1 LKILVSAADK
11 ASSAGFWA
19 HFNIVT
25 YYYYYYYMQNAL
37 LNKCVFKRL
46 LKVEVSGCSDA
57 QLANCPRK

>member
-25 YYYYYYYMQNAL
+25 YYYYYYYYNL
-37 LNKCVFKRL
+37 LFSQATVVNIG
-46 LKVEVSGCSDA
+46 VSNVLNSKYTGS
-57 QLANCPRK
+57 

>member
-25 YYYYYYYMQNAL
+25 YYYYYYY
-37 LNKCVFKRL
+37 
-46 LKVEVSGCSDA
+46 
-57 QLANCPRK
+57 

>member
-25 YYYYYYYMQNAL
+25 YYYYYYYRTAPFSMT
-37 LNKCVFKRL
+37 
-46 LKVEVSGCSDA
+46 LKDPI
-57 QLANCPRK
+57 PRFQGQAIL

>member
-25 YYYYYYYMQNAL
+25 YYYYYYYYCNTFQAVGY
-37 LNKCVFKRL
+37 CTQAGR
-46 LKVEVSGCSDA
+46 
-57 QLANCPRK
+57 

>member
-25 YYYYYYYMQNAL
+25 YYYYYYYYY
-37 LNKCVFKRL
+37 
-46 LKVEVSGCSDA
+46 
-57 QLANCPRK
+57 

>member
-25 YYYYYYYMQNAL
+25 YYYYLLLL
-37 LNKCVFKRL
+37 LNT
-46 LKVEVSGCSDA
+46 
-57 QLANCPRK
+57 LAHLFDCIIK

>member
-25 YYYYYYYMQNAL
+25 YYYYYYYYILTQIYFGTGAEL
-37 LNKCVFKRL
+37 
-46 LKVEVSGCSDA
+46 SGHFGTII
-57 QLANCPRK
+57 

>member
-25 YYYYYYYMQNAL
+25 YYYYYYYYFCTCAVKIPVWQ
-37 LNKCVFKRL
+37 KIP
-46 LKVEVSGCSDA
+46 KV
-57 QLANCPRK
+57 L

>member
-25 YYYYYYYMQNAL
+25 YL
-37 LNKCVFKRL
+37 LTYL
-46 LKVEVSGCSDA
+46 LTYLSLPTVACRIAPIAHGVLQGETKSE
-57 QLANCPRK
+57 